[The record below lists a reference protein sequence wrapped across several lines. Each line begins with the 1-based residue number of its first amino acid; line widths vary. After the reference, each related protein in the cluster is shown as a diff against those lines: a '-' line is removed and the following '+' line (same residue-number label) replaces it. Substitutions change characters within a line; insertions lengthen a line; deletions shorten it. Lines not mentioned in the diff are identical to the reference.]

1 MMKTARMMVR
11 MEPQYQIALER
22 IADQSRPPT
31 TVSAL
36 VRLAVVEY
44 IARKQMA
51 GAFADRLMVVADGET
66 LNQV

>member
-1 MMKTARMMVR
+1 MKTARMMVR
-11 MEPQYQIALER
+11 MEPEYQTALER
-22 IADQSRPPT
+22 IASQSRPPT

-51 GAFADRLMVVADGET
+51 GAFADRLMTVADGEAIS
-66 LNQV
+66 V